1 MRVNP
6 RFSYRKYK
14 TLVKCCSRVK
24 CSYYAVKTS
33 RLDTEEQRQ
42 WRETLSRPPSDKN
55 QDSQRATGEDP
66 LSLYGLR
73 SRCSHKQRVR
83 YSSLS
88 GTSVSSSPSMFYRA
102 VNSLSHRTFTVNNV
116 SSAQLKQSNKLED
129 EKRNCSKRASRQQ
142 HAFVLFSSLKHN
154 SVKQN

>member
-1 MRVNP
+1 MLLKQAAWTHR
-6 RFSYRKYK
+6 
-14 TLVKCCSRVK
+14 SRD
-24 CSYYAVKTS
+24 S
-33 RLDTEEQRQ
+33 E
-42 WRETLSRPPSDKN
+42 ETLSRPPSDKN

-83 YSSLS
+83 YSSFS
-88 GTSVSSSPSMFYRA
+88 GTSVSSSPSMFYRT
-102 VNSLSHRTFTVNNV
+102 VNSPSHRTFTVNNV
-116 SSAQLKQSNKLED
+116 SGAQLKQSDKLEE

-142 HAFVLFSSLKHN
+142 HALLRSSSLKHN